1 MPGMSTASA
10 DWPRPAGM
18 ESMTSLL
25 ITRCSEADC
34 TSTTGVWPV
43 TVIVSST
50 APSFISASTVAVNE
64 PVSSMPSRLN
74 VLNPGSVNVTE

>member
-1 MPGMSTASA
+1 MA
-10 DWPRPAGM
+10 
-18 ESMTSLL
+18 SMTVL
-25 ITRCSEADC
+25 ADHALQR
-34 TSTTGVWPV
+34 GGLHVDDRAIWPV

-50 APSFISASTVAVNE
+50 APSFISASIVAVNE